1 MIEVVLKILI
11 LIGFGGV
18 ILGTMGW
25 IMETIQNKSISKLG
39 VNDLSI
45 PKSKF
50 VSLVNEWCWEN
61 IKSNNP
67 KPSISVSYNKNKKVS
82 GVYYSFNNS
91 IIVFVNNS
99 PQLIDIVGVVLHEY
113 THSTQKTKGFDKL
126 YNQYTQEKGYWDNPF
141 EVSSRD
147 SEVKYSP
154 KCLQDL
160 ISNNNILK
168 TLRQPNFNCHPGL
181 QVLGQQ
187 RS

>member
-18 ILGTMGW
+18 ILGTIGW
-25 IMETIQNKSISKLG
+25 IHGTIQNKSISKLG

-50 VSLVNEWCWEN
+50 VSLVNDWCWEN

-82 GVYYSFNNS
+82 GVYYSSNNS

-141 EVSSRD
+141 EVQCRD
-147 SEVKYSP
+147 SEKYSHH
-154 KCLQDL
+154 CLQDL
-160 ISNNNILK
+160 ITNNNILK
-168 TLRQPNFNCHPGL
+168 TLRQTRFNHHPGL